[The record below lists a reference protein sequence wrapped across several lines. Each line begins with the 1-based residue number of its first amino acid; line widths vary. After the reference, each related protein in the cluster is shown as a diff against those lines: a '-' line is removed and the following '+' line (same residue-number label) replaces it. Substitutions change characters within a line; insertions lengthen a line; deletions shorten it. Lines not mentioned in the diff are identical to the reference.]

1 MLRFY
6 FVIFINMFRLPHIIA
21 KMGRMGRHLEKYSE
35 EVRYAYGQYVVKLM
49 RKTGGIRTKV
59 FGAEK
64 LPKEGGYMMCP
75 NHQGKYDA
83 YGIISVHEKPCSFV
97 MDKEKSY
104 IIFIKQALEMLQG
117 KRLDKVD
124 LRQAMTVINEVAEA
138 VKNGARYILFPEGY
152 YKDNKNTLQEF
163 KAGCFKIALKSKAPV
178 VPVALIDSYKV
189 FDSNQLGPVDTQ
201 VHFLEPIYYEEYKGM
216 KTQQI
221 AALVK
226 ERIQEKIDEVTKNP
240 NTLVMNR

>member
-1 MLRFY
+1 MLRLY

-21 KMGRMGRHLEKYSE
+21 KMGRMGRNLEKYSE

-49 RKTGGIRTKV
+49 RQTGCIRTRAY
-59 FGAEK
+59 GTEK
-64 LPKEGGYMMCP
+64 LPKEGGYMLCP

-83 YGIISVHEKPCSFV
+83 YGIIGVHERPCTFV
-97 MDKEKSY
+97 MDKDKSY

-152 YKDNKNTLQEF
+152 YKDNKNNLQEF

-178 VPVALIDSYKV
+178 VPVALVDSYKV
-189 FDSNQLGPVDTQ
+189 FDSNHIGPVETQ
-201 VHFLEPIYYEEYKGM
+201 VHFLDPIYYEEYKGM
-216 KTQQI
+216 KTPEI
-221 AALVK
+221 AELVK
-226 ERIQEKIDEVTKNP
+226 ERIQTKIDEV
-240 NTLVMNR
+240 VCVSS